1 MIALFLSTLVFVF
14 FKALQQQQVVS
25 GMYLR
30 AIPVSFCMAV
40 CEVVIVLNV
49 VKAATV
55 WAALPMGL
63 AGAIGA
69 CLAMWMHRRY
79 VK

>member
-1 MIALFLSTLVFVF
+1 MITLFLSTLVFVF
-14 FKALQQQQVVS
+14 FKALQQQQVVA
-25 GMYLR
+25 GMYMR
-30 AIPVSFCMAV
+30 VVPVSFCMAI
-40 CEVVIVLNV
+40 CEVLIVLNV

-55 WAALPMGL
+55 WAALPMGF

-69 CLAMWMHRRY
+69 CCAMWMHRRY